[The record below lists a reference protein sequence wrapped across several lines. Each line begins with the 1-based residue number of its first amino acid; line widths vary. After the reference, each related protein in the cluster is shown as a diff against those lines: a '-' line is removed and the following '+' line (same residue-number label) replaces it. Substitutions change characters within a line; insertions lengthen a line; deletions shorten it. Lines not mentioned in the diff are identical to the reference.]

1 MCIRDRYR
9 NIGEEYRLPQITIG
23 ANEHWK
29 PYLGDLSIII
39 WVRYYAHTQT
49 QNTHAH
55 TALNTKTNKIKRV
68 KDVKVKKKTTKMQ
81 MNYGVKILHSF

>member
-1 MCIRDRYR
+1 MYPTVYR